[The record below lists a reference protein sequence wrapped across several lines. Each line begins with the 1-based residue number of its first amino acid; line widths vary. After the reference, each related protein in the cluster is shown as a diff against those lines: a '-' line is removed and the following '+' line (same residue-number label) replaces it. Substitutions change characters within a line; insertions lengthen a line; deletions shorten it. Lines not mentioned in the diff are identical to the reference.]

1 MGQCDCF
8 ISTDNTLRSCN
19 CQPFNGNGEQI
30 RTNFYRK
37 TACFNVRGCTVS
49 RFCNLFSWYIIKFV
63 DINCIKYS
71 DIWIGNVLILERPK
85 KKIDVSFE
93 TSFVATKGAWKETLG
108 VGISRKRRDSQAEL
122 LPNFSLF
129 FELQFTLGTA
139 RYTQCFTVYSVI
151 NGWLVFKSDGEP
163 SIESSYW
170 VFDVL

>member
-1 MGQCDCF
+1 MADHKFRLHYLFIFIGVRMGQCDCF

-93 TSFVATKGAWKETLG
+93 TSFVATKGAWKVNPRRRYLAQEAWFSSGTSAKFFFVLWASVYLG
-108 VGISRKRRDSQAEL
+108 YG
-122 LPNFSLF
+122 
-129 FELQFTLGTA
+129 
-139 RYTQCFTVYSVI
+139 
-151 NGWLVFKSDGEP
+151 
-163 SIESSYW
+163 
-170 VFDVL
+170 